1 VEISTTLSTDLKNLL
16 LVLNMPELE
25 LERSLGSLQRDVQQ
39 AVSSFVGLSIS
50 VVVSG
55 QLVTLT
61 SVDEGEVESI
71 ASSLAVPIVLTAA
84 NDSSSELVLYAS
96 NPGAFVDM
104 AADLSYALAPASGKI
119 RLDEHL
125 HPDVTESGLAGV
137 EELAM
142 VNRAQ
147 GVLIGRG
154 LTPEGAQDHLD
165 RKARQSGLQVFQ
177 VAAYLLSTME

>member
-61 SVDEGEVESI
+61 SVDERLFER
-71 ASSLAVPIVLTAA
+71 ARAVC
-84 NDSSSELVLYAS
+84 EQ
-96 NPGAFVDM
+96 PG
-104 AADLSYALAPASGKI
+104 
-119 RLDEHL
+119 
-125 HPDVTESGLAGV
+125 GLC
-137 EELAM
+137 
-142 VNRAQ
+142 RH
-147 GVLIGRG
+147 GR
-154 LTPEGAQDHLD
+154 
-165 RKARQSGLQVFQ
+165 
-177 VAAYLLSTME
+177 